1 MSAPIPVKVK
11 PKVMTI
17 KKLLSID
24 KDYLKHNLKKGG
36 VLSFDDGVEIQY
48 SKNEIIFLRHL
59 LEPIVRLD
67 LVKELNLNSALNI
80 KKYFINN
87 RYTGKTINSIVSALF
102 EIIVR
107 DFIRPRRGLDL
118 IPQDYVFDT
127 TLIDYTLDV
136 VTINKKSTPS
146 KEILVLFFK
155 YCYEMNDD
163 LWSNIVF
170 ENLEY
175 TTGLDIRDFLDIQFE
190 PELMDSIMEASE
202 KQTADSI
209 EYTYQV
215 LDKIMK
221 SDKFKDNPIAIGYN
235 AGTMNPA
242 QLRQMLASRGF
253 ITEIT
258 GQIFTV
264 PFTYSFILGPRNIYE
279 MAIESRS
286 GAKALY
292 FTIVGVEK
300 SEYMARGIQL
310 VSTILEKVIEGDCG
324 SSEYLNWYLR
334 PPEEHTGS
342 DDLENMLGMYYLN
355 EETNKLEVITKDSK
369 HLYGKTIKL
378 RHILK
383 CKLKNSR
390 HVCATC
396 LGDIS
401 YSLFRHNNVGFFG
414 TTVGT
419 HKCTQFIIST
429 KHLTM
434 SAKPVSLTVA
444 KEASKFIVTKG
455 NNYYLRANINLNSGT
470 HKIIIEQNE
479 IIGLKGLNQLD
490 ITNSNPIRSS
500 RLNSI
505 FIEYVNKN
513 GTEIAE
519 LKLRHKST
527 FGVFTKEFLS
537 YMQNRWELDHL
548 DRVIVD
554 LADWDKTQPIVFS
567 PEVEYSFLD
576 LAIKVKSMF
585 DKMEPDETPE
595 GFLQKLFDVINS
607 KLSVNLSLLSAMS
620 YGFTVRNAASD
631 DYRLGRHSNNVGI
644 KSLDTIINNRSLGAG
659 YGWEN
664 LNRNIFLPTSFYGKN
679 NVALPMDIIM
689 DLNNTIV

>member
-1 MSAPIPVKVK
+1 MSAPINIKL
-11 PKVMTI
+11 KVMSI
-17 KKLLSID
+17 KTLLKIDRVNLKLN
-24 KDYLKHNLKKGG
+24 LKHGG
-36 VLSFDDGVEIQY
+36 LIRFDDGVEVPY
-48 SKNEIIFLRHL
+48 SKNEMIFLRYL

-67 LVKELNLNSALNI
+67 LVNELKLTSIVDI

-87 RYTGKTINSIVSALF
+87 RYTGKTINSIVSKLF
-102 EIIVR
+102 EIIVK
-107 DFIRPRRGLDL
+107 DFIRPRRGNDI
-118 IPQDYVFDT
+118 IPKDYVFDT
-127 TLIDYTLDV
+127 TLLDYTLDKI
-136 VTINKKSTPS
+136 TINKNTTPS

-190 PELMDSIMEASE
+190 PELMDSIKEAGE
-202 KQTADSI
+202 KQTPEAI

-215 LDKIMK
+215 LDKLMK
-221 SDKFKDNPIAIGYN
+221 SDKFRDNPIAVGYN

-253 ITEIT
+253 VTEIT
-258 GQIFTV
+258 GQIFKRPVTN
-264 PFTYSFILGPRNIYE
+264 SFVLGMGDIYE
-279 MAIESRS
+279 MSIESRS

-324 SSEYLNWYLR
+324 STEYVNWYMR
-334 PPEEHTGS
+334 HPTEHTGS
-342 DDLENMLGMYYLN
+342 DDLQNMLGMYYLD
-355 EETNKLEVITKDSK
+355 EDTGKVEVISKDST

-378 RHILK
+378 RHIFK

-390 HVCATC
+390 HVCSRC

-434 SAKPVSLTVA
+434 SAKAVSLTVA
-444 KEASKFIVTKG
+444 KEASKYIVTKG
-455 NNYYLRANINLNSGT
+455 NSYYLRANVNLGVGS
-470 HKIIIEQNE
+470 HRIIIEQSG
-479 IIGLKGLNQLD
+479 IIGLKGLNDLD
-490 ITNSNPIRSS
+490 LSNSNPIRSY

-505 FIEYVNKN
+505 FIEHTNKN
-513 GTEIAE
+513 GTEMVE
-519 LKLRHKST
+519 LKLRQKST
-527 FGVFTKEFLS
+527 FGVLTKEFLG
-537 YMQNRWELDHL
+537 YMQNRWTLDHL

-554 LADWDKTQPIVFS
+554 LDEWDKTQPIVFS
-567 PEVEYSFLD
+567 PEIEYSFLD

-585 DKMEPDETPE
+585 DKMEPDETPD

-620 YGFTVRNAASD
+620 YGFTIRNPETD
-631 DYRLGRHSNNVGI
+631 DYRLGRHSDKVSI
-644 KSLDTIINNRSLGAG
+644 RSLDTIINNRSLGAG

-664 LNRNIFLPTSFYGKN
+664 LSRNIFLPTAFYGKN
-679 NVALPMDIIM
+679 NVGLPMDIII
-689 DLNNTIV
+689 DLNNSVV